1 MGRAINGERKDLK
14 RRMDESGRVVAVTGG
29 SRGIGRAVALRFAQ
43 EKARIVIVHY
53 DPDESA
59 SRDTL
64 NLLKERGAE
73 AESHKVDVSAYG
85 DVEVLFKDILTR
97 FEKVDVLVNN
107 AGITRDTLLMRMSEE
122 DWDAVMRV
130 NLKSVFNCTH
140 AVIRAMIKQRA
151 GRIVNI
157 SSVVGQIGNV
167 GQANYVAS
175 KAGIMGFTKTVAQE
189 VAARGITVNAVAPG
203 FIATEMTASLTDKVK
218 ESFLAQIPLG
228 RVGQPEDV
236 AEAVYWLCS
245 PAAGYITGQTIH
257 VNGGM
262 FM

>member
-1 MGRAINGERKDLK
+1 
-14 RRMDESGRVVAVTGG
+14 MDRSVRVVAITGG
-29 SRGIGRAVALRFAQ
+29 SRGIGRAVALRFAE

-59 SRDTL
+59 SHDTL
-64 NLLKERGAE
+64 NLLTELGAE
-73 AESHKVDVSAYG
+73 AESHKVDVSTYG
-85 DVEVLFKDILTR
+85 DVEVLFQDILSR
-97 FEKVDVLVNN
+97 FEKLDVLVNN
-107 AGITRDTLLMRMSEE
+107 AGITRDTLLMRMSED

-140 AVIRAMIKQRA
+140 AVIRPMIKRRG
-151 GRIVNI
+151 GRIINI
-157 SSVVGQIGNV
+157 SSVVGRIGNV
-167 GQANYVAS
+167 GQANYAAS
-175 KAGIMGFTKTVAQE
+175 KAGIIGFTQTVARE

-203 FIATEMTASLTDKVK
+203 FIDTEMTASLPDRVK
-218 ESFLAQIPLG
+218 ESFLEQIPLG
-228 RVGQPEDV
+228 RVGKPEDV